1 MPGST
6 GSVSGGRM
14 PGAGVMTVVVGGTD
28 GLDVVVLVVLG
39 VLVVVSVVSVVSV
52 VVSVGVG
59 RYVVLGR
66 GFTSVRGTQVYS
78 GLGTKPGG
86 TTAGGGV
93 GGGGGGA

>member
-14 PGAGVMTVVVGGTD
+14 PGAGVMTVVVGGAD

-39 VLVVVSVVSVVSV
+39 VLVVVSGVSV

-59 RYVVLGR
+59 RYVVFGR

-78 GLGTKPGG
+78 GFGTKPGG